1 MFTSVGTCFHVCRLT
16 GTANAQAVPPTYRV
30 RHEEYLRNGQG
41 TKILEMNKEKVTVNT
56 GFGSF

>member
-1 MFTSVGTCFHVCRLT
+1 MCRLT

-41 TKILEMNKEKVTVNT
+41 TKILEMNKEKATVNT
-56 GFGSF
+56 GFGNF